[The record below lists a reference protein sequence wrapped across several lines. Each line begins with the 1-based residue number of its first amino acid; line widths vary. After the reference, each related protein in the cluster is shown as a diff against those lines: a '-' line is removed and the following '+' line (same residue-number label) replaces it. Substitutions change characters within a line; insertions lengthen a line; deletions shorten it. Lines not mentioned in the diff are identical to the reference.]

1 VANNPKVA
9 ELRAQGKSCDEI
21 QRAVADAFAKGDLT
35 GFTAAFGFSC
45 GLICAMAEISR
56 RARELLLADAGLAES
71 DCGRVW

>member
-35 GFTAAFGFSC
+35 GFTAA
-45 GLICAMAEISR
+45 CAMAEIGR
-56 RARELLLADAGLAES
+56 RARELLLTDAGLAES